1 MKQLQVTGLEWN
13 STGTSIFVGY
23 GRYDHESVCTHKAA
37 FCSWNIDRLKINTNK
52 PDMSIETSSCISSL
66 ATHPEYPSVV
76 AVGFFN
82 GEIHV
87 YNTREAESLPTSILD
102 KREMHKDEVTCLKW
116 IKDVKTS
123 KKKYLVCNNYYS

>member
-1 MKQLQVTGLEWN
+1 M
-13 STGTSIFVGY
+13 
-23 GRYDHESVCTHKAA
+23 
-37 FCSWNIDRLKINTNK
+37 NTNK

-123 KKKYLVCNNYYS
+123 KKKYLVYNNYYNHIFIIIIEFEIFRLKNHKN